1 MLATGPST
9 ETDLCNRLV
18 LKEICRSGPRVR
30 SEVGGAVALVAGTG
44 AWDLVNGAAR
54 GWGASRGVG

>member
-1 MLATGPST
+1 MLATGPSS

-30 SEVGGAVALVAGTG
+30 SEVDGAVDSVAGTG
-44 AWDLVNGAAR
+44 TLGLVTGATH
-54 GWGASRGVG
+54 GYL